1 MDIFQLDW
9 ITISILVLIFLLIL
23 LISVR
28 IYKAISRWRGFIS
41 NSHIDCINLTHLN
54 SEIPNLKIF
63 SSILLIKNRHFT
75 SRDKPHIFFI
85 GNYWF
90 KKIYKVLIEAFC
102 SNGYNVIFLSPF
114 PEFIYKFKKGK
125 DHLRMHEVISKF
137 SKILNAKR
145 LINNPYYIYVD
156 YSEKNFYYQNL
167 FDDPN
172 NRLIFA
178 INPKLSK
185 SKLILLNSKSLENP
199 EKNWYFIFNHFSY
212 LFLKNKSLKIIEKIN
227 PKFIH
232 EKKNI
237 ISIEK
242 SRYNFRYYETIL
254 YGYIIKIIK
263 QNA

>member
-41 NSHIDCINLTHLN
+41 NSHIESINLTHLK
-54 SEIPNLKIF
+54 SEIPILKLF
-63 SSILLIKNRHFT
+63 SSILLIKNRNFT
-75 SRDKPHIFFI
+75 SRNTPHIFFV

-102 SNGYNVIFLSPF
+102 SNGYNVIFLNLF
-114 PEFIYKFKKGK
+114 PDFIYNFKKGK
-125 DHLRMHEVISKF
+125 DPLQINETLSKLSKF
-137 SKILNAKR
+137 LNNKG
-145 LINNPYYIYVD
+145 LINNPYYIYID
-156 YSEKNFYYQNL
+156 YSNKNYYYQNL

-172 NRLIFA
+172 NHLIIA

-185 SKLILLNSKSLENP
+185 SKLISFHNKSLENP
-199 EKNWYFIFNHFSY
+199 QKKLYFIFNHFTY
-212 LFLKNKSLKIIEKIN
+212 LFLKNKKLKIIEKIQ
-227 PKFIH
+227 PKIIH
-232 EKKNI
+232 DKKNI

-242 SRYNFRYYETIL
+242 SRYNFQYYETIL
-254 YGYIIKIIK
+254 YGHIIKIIK
-263 QNA
+263 KNA